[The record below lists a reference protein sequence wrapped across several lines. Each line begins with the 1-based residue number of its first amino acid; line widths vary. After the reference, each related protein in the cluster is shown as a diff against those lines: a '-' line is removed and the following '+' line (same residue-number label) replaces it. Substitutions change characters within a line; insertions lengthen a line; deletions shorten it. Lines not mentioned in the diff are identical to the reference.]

1 MSYDL
6 YLYRWRQGRRGDA
19 MRIVFLLLV
28 LLCAFPATAQE
39 WSAGPVPGD
48 PDNAR
53 VAWTRNADGHVLALH
68 GEDDGDQYWLFVEL
82 RLGGGEALGGDIP
95 SEEFRA
101 GYPIENAWQ
110 LDYEKYGK
118 TWGHIG
124 KDRASWMIVAS
135 TKEDFAKTNVLKSWL
150 SGSDVAIIYVTDAGV
165 EKTTRFRLAG
175 LKTALAEAT
184 GWKLEK

>member
-1 MSYDL
+1 
-6 YLYRWRQGRRGDA
+6 

-28 LLCAFPATAQE
+28 LLCAFPAAAQE

-68 GEDDGDQYWLFVEL
+68 GEDDGDQYWLFVEF

-110 LDYEKYGK
+110 LNYEKYGK

-124 KDRASWMIVAS
+124 RDRASWMLVAS
-135 TKEDFAKTNVLKSWL
+135 AKEDFAKTNVLKSWL

-175 LKTALAEAT
+175 LKSALAEAT